1 MAKSIRGR
9 ESMKSPGLPK
19 QRGICAI
26 LAARLPL
33 LLSLASLVASTLA
46 AAAER
51 PVVISGEVYALDTQ
65 ALLTPPSDSS
75 PVVLRT
81 FVAEGARVRKGDV
94 VLSIDGGQAAS
105 SIRQF
110 KSERTQA
117 QARADKEIAELEVA
131 AIDAER
137 KLRTAE
143 GSLAKAKLDA
153 ALPATYLAKLDYDR
167 YQGELKRTE
176 RELEVART
184 EWNAAVSAVD
194 RRRQDAKLEVD
205 QLSEKI
211 AYWEAQVDAA
221 VIYAERDGVVVHGFD
236 PRTGL
241 RYDEG
246 SSAFP
251 GQRLGSIITGEHPA
265 LAVRGYALEVDRA
278 ALAEGASVDVSF
290 DALGGQSV
298 TARVDRIAGAPQP
311 KAEWG
316 EGRYFEIEIA
326 LPQDF
331 NLAVLP
337 GSSAR
342 ISTVSAQALPTT
354 TVAHKTR
361 FDGEIVALD
370 SSAIAPPAIEDTWM
384 LTLTQL
390 APDGSPVSEGQV
402 VAAFDGNELMRNLS
416 TRQASLNE
424 KRTQLQSLELALAER
439 ERTERIATAEQK
451 AALEKAQRK
460 ATQPAELINAN
471 DYRKLVIDRRTAEAE
486 MDIVSRREGL
496 AARQRKAEREQLS
509 AEVDLLDQQV
519 KELQQGLAALNV
531 KAPRAGVMLHLSNWQ
546 GEKYDVGSQVFRGMA
561 VAQIPD
567 LTKLAVRMQVPER
580 LLGSV
585 RKGQPVS
592 VNVEGGAVPTLS
604 GAIVELGRAVRSRS
618 RANPIPVVDVD
629 IELRDVPAG
638 AKLKPG
644 QPVRVDLQQEAAP

>member
-1 MAKSIRGR
+1 MSDLN
-9 ESMKSPGLPK
+9 PGHNVRRNGSLH
-19 QRGICAI
+19 CARHSRLFA
-26 LAARLPL
+26 LAAL
-33 LLSLASLVASTLA
+33 LACTLA
-46 AAAER
+46 GAAER
-51 PVVISGEVYALDTQ
+51 RVVISGEVYATNTQ
-65 ALLTPPSDSS
+65 ALLTPPSNSS
-75 PVVLRT
+75 PVVLRN
-81 FVAEGARVRKGDV
+81 FVREGERVRKGDV

-153 ALPATYLAKLDYDR
+153 ALPAAYLAKLDYDR

-184 EWNAAVSAVD
+184 EWNAAVTAVD
-194 RRRQDAKLEVD
+194 RRRQDAALEVN

-221 VIYAERDGVVVHGFD
+221 VIYAEGDGVVVHGFD

-251 GQRLGSIITGEHPA
+251 GQRLGSIITGEHPL
-265 LAVRGYALEVDRA
+265 LAVRGFALEVDRP
-278 ALAEGASVDVSF
+278 ALTEGASVEVSF
-290 DALGGQSV
+290 DALGGRAV
-298 TARVDRIAGAPQP
+298 TATIQRIAGAPQP

-331 NLAVLP
+331 ALPVLP

-342 ISTVSAQALPTT
+342 VSTVGAAQPRPSQAP
-354 TVAHKTR
+354 AGRAR

-390 APDGSPVSEGQV
+390 APDGSPVTEGQV
-402 VAAFDGNELMRNLS
+402 VAAFDGNELMRNLA

-460 ATQPAELINAN
+460 ATQPAELIKAN
-471 DYRKLVIDRRTAEAE
+471 DYRKLVIDRKTAEAE
-486 MDIVSRREGL
+486 MEIVSRREVL
-496 AARQRKAEREQLS
+496 AARQRKAEHEQLS
-509 AEVDLLDQQV
+509 AEVRLLDQQV
-519 KELQQGLAALNV
+519 TELQQGLAALNV

-546 GEKYDVGSQVFRGMA
+546 GEKYDVGSQVFREMA

-567 LTKLAVRMQVPER
+567 LSRLAVRMQVPER
-580 LLGSV
+580 LLGTV
-585 RKGQPVS
+585 RAGQRVA

-604 GAIVELGRAVRSRS
+604 GTVVAIGRVVRSRS
-618 RANPIPVVDVD
+618 RANPIPVVDAD
-629 IELRDVPAG
+629 IELRDVPVG

-644 QPVRVDLQQEAAP
+644 QPVRVDLHEEAAP